1 LLRSQSGDLGKT
13 GGIRDGEI
21 SQDFSVKTNACDF
34 KPTHEFAVGQFIH
47 ARRRIYPNDPQ
58 SPEVS
63 FADTTIAI
71 GIHERPI
78 DRIRRCAEQLAMAST
93 KPLGQIQYFFSPSVG
108 FEPSFDTHGIFSL
121 SLIPARSKPELSQR
135 ERIRQT
141 CEFQLYSNIFPSH

>member
-21 SQDFSVKTNACDF
+21 SQDFSIKTNACDF

-47 ARRRIYPNDPQ
+47 TRRRINPNNPQ

-63 FADTTIAI
+63 FADTTITI
-71 GIHERPI
+71 GIHERLI

-93 KPLGQIQYFFSPSVG
+93 KPLGQIQYFFSPSAG
-108 FEPSFDTHGIFSL
+108 FEPSFNTHGIFSL
-121 SLIPARSKPELSQR
+121 SLESRQEQTRAFSARKNPARLRIPA
-135 ERIRQT
+135 
-141 CEFQLYSNIFPSH
+141 IFKHLTEP